1 MPGSGLLHGMVGI
14 LVGVLALW
22 TVFWKGI
29 ALWMAARRDHLA
41 WYVILLVLNTVGI
54 LEMVY
59 IFSVAPKQPDLIR
72 EAPRT
77 G

>member
-1 MPGSGLLHGMVGI
+1 MVGI

-59 IFSVAPKQPDLIR
+59 IFSVAPKQPDLVS
-72 EAPRT
+72 ETPRT